1 MPRPTDWDALGVSGD
16 PTPGDPVR
24 IHTVATSI
32 GDLGRTAREIDT
44 AMETVLNKTGP
55 EAFSGETAE
64 ALRDQISGRLRGF
77 VQSIA
82 EAFEWSSTALTT
94 YADAMSTAQSKADAA
109 LDQGRG
115 LAKDDPNLETLA
127 STARDAGQ
135 TQKDAAGAATT
146 TLRKASGNI
155 KSPVSGCAEF
165 WEIFQW
171 IAIALILPALI
182 FGGPIALVAM
192 AVNLTIFIKTAVDF
206 AQGKVGALDLFLSAL
221 GMIAPTTRAVPIF
234 SLIAKGFKLGW
245 QAIKA
250 GGIATLTFLKDMMTG
265 IAKPF
270 VALPSFSELAHIT
283 GSWTKAGG
291 LWLSGVGKGIGQL
304 GANAFKVG
312 SLTVLTGI
320 KGIPAF
326 FKGVPEFVTNF
337 GKGSATF
344 FKNEFG
350 GAKWLRVFL
359 PAEGDEIGKFGVF
372 GAMKIALVDRG
383 VFGKFKY
390 GAADIVRPGVQAVG
404 SGVSHLPTPEFS
416 GAGHSAPGLFIPDP
430 PKLSLDLGPKFS
442 DSITFS
448 FQAIMGKDALLDT
461 PITELSSMHLGEW
474 ANVTHT
480 PTGITFDVGAGV
492 HALPPPAAAILAPPP
507 PIHISTIS
515 PTGVHAQAGAPSFY
529 VPGIGTNAM
538 PSHIVTQATD
548 LVVQPQTV
556 VSSIGVPHI
565 TPAAVVTTPPAGTV
579 HAFTPTTPV
588 TSAHLTNPA
597 AVIAAPPPASAVN
610 VHVNVAGAVSMPP
623 PAATA
628 GFAHTVP
635 APALPHLAANSA
647 VNFHAATVPVTGH
660 VPATFT
666 GGVTHVVTDIHTG
679 GSFNALDLL
688 HTPNPVAVHALA
700 PTPNA
705 LITGTAASIANS
717 HTMATLAQ
725 HISVDLGPV
734 HTVGHTASDLTP
746 PPTTALT
753 ATPPPASVVSVPP
766 PASITHMPPPATVAA
781 VPPPAAAL
789 SVPTPGAATH
799 LPPPAAVAQVPPPAA
814 VTHMPPPVAVTHMP
828 GTPAVTT
835 FDLGGTGAGAGK
847 GKAPEV
853 FTGNGNG
860 AVGVELPPAH
870 RFDAAMDLLDNG
882 SFGRPSPLP
891 HAAGG
896 HGTDGPAFAGTAVP
910 GLGDK
915 AFAGTPARIPEP
927 AHVPQP
933 AAPHTPGDVRLGG
946 PPPRLTAK
954 ELDQAWSADSE
965 RIGALFGPAT
975 DPSRPLRF
983 DAWGDF
989 VLARHDLGR
998 LEQHLDDL
1006 RAMPGGPSSG
1016 ESHAVTEITTQ
1027 LASAQQQFNVAVRGL
1042 REHGINPAAMEQHIT
1057 DLNLQSLRDRPR
1069 LLGGAV
1075 PPPVIRVEGAEGG
1088 RLIEELVPLSGPTG
1102 LPHGLGVSI
1111 GYHVNGVD
1119 IRLLDGAG
1127 NDLTATTHQV
1137 VQVNGGGLSVHDV
1150 NTGIRQTFDSHGSLR
1165 AETVPVH
1172 GPHAPLGTGIQVTF
1186 DQTGAATH
1194 HLVTGGAVDAGA
1206 TVTRLPV
1213 PGDGFRVDRAATPG
1227 TAATYQLFDSRGLH
1241 LADGHGLQT
1250 TTGALHFVEFPAPG
1264 RGGGAH
1270 LFDANGTPVHGF
1282 TPVRETDAT
1291 GATLAIRIDQNGA
1304 DGAFVRHDFT
1314 GGRATE
1320 TGTPLR
1326 LPGGAAD
1333 GRLVVRPVGGGAPHI
1348 ELAGGVRP
1356 GGVQV
1361 FDHAGGGLR
1370 VERPGGAGQ
1379 AMTYQRFG
1387 PDHVLAGEG
1396 RQLLGAD
1403 GNPSGAVDFPAGG
1416 GAAQHLDG
1424 AWQPVGNHA
1433 VRVDLDPVTG
1443 NPTTIRVTDTGRG
1456 DYWTHDHAGGHLGD
1470 HAVMLHGP
1478 GGAPLHEFGV
1488 TRYPAPGTMGAA
1500 QRLAID
1506 ANGVPLPHFAP
1517 HGDGWRVTDGTA
1529 GVRGGEYRQF
1539 GADGGIH
1546 QQAVNVTR
1554 DGVRVPGQQFVLTFT
1569 PNARTWQLMDT
1580 VANAPFTGAGRGL
1593 LHSGTVDVATD
1604 AGHVKLVAKPGKSV
1618 VEIFERRPLATG
1630 GFLDSLRRTDASG
1643 FGRLSGQNTRWT
1655 HTDGAG
1661 NVTNWGLRNVGT
1673 MDGKA
1678 WRGIDHK
1685 GVLVHEFRQGIDGG
1699 GVLGLRNTAGDGW
1712 TWARYDQNHSF
1723 VLGGTR
1729 TMDADGG
1736 WTDRLWHDGQDVVIQ
1751 RQWGPAHLPQ
1761 SHANHY
1767 REAVLDPANGHL
1779 PKTVTIDPNGV
1790 NSTKGLWK
1798 EQSEHG
1804 KPAGALEKLPDNQ
1817 LLEVQRWSEQRPP
1830 QWVRKHLIGIG
1841 DAVWDTHGF
1850 LKGDTRF
1857 QMSKWTRTDLATGAE
1872 THGFRFTAMN
1882 DNVLDIA
1889 ADGTLT
1895 RGTFKLEHGNT
1906 LTVGD
1911 SVTLPAGVAPVAHR
1925 MPWTEG
1931 AGKLS
1936 GYRIETP
1943 GAPGGRIWEDHFKV
1957 DHNGAFTGGDWYG
1970 ADAAPTRVARAG
1982 HADGTVVEFQPV
1994 PAAGTVLDGGPGVR
2008 AGAFEGNGGAALTK
2022 NVHGAPIGDVR
2033 SWPGADL
2040 RPGQNH
2046 GPTTVTTT
2054 APRSRHWDWSGYN
2067 GRTDS
2072 RHWAWDGLDGAGNRT
2087 TGFTEFGRGF
2097 DGATAF
2103 DDSFRAYLRTDNGP
2117 VAIRG
2122 RDMLGGGEHV
2132 DSWRVTN
2139 PDGSHQWR
2147 WAKYDTFGNAVDFH
2161 GAGTRQWWN
2170 PRAGGAGAY
2179 VDDWFTG
2186 ARSFRDQV
2194 DLGGGAAPVTVREV
2208 PTTSTTG
2215 RVREYLPDGA
2225 RLGPGAANP
2234 VDLNVWKEFDHNA
2247 AVVESKVVGNNQVL
2261 TTDAWRG
2268 QWVRHDGNGVI
2279 HAQGSDS
2286 GYIFEADTF
2295 GRLQLTGRGVD
2306 FRGPAAELRGWGRRL
2321 REPNRMQWK
2330 TDLSGMDISR
2340 IGDGL
2345 YQPQWK
2351 LVMEKAAIE
2360 LFQEFVLEF
2369 TANLAVNAI
2378 VADIQNRP
2386 FSGKDALKA
2395 FANASVSAGI
2405 KTAVGSLVHDNKISG
2420 LQRTGDWRNGLA
2432 NTDSGKPWYRKPMNH
2447 DKHWSNEWA
2456 GNEAPTRWRGGM
2468 YDFGYNVGTS
2478 TLAGWVNGSMNA
2490 SVFGVTD
2497 ANGNTVY
2504 LSGGAAALDGL
2515 INAVSGMTG
2524 AVSVGAMKNL
2534 FIMGGGSRLFHR
2546 QGFAEFFIQFGWKL
2560 PEKVFTSQLTNWY
2573 RDSINPWWYQG
2584 GYGGTGAAD
2593 TGTGTSDTSGEPQ
2606 P

>member
-1 MPRPTDWDALGVSGD
+1 MPRPTDWDALGVGGD
-16 PTPGDPVR
+16 PTPGDPAR

-82 EAFEWSSTALTT
+82 EAFEWSSAALTT
-94 YADAMSTAQSKADAA
+94 YADAMTTAQSKADAA

-115 LAKDDPNLETLA
+115 LAKDDPDLETLA
-127 STARDAGQ
+127 NTARDAGR
-135 TQKDAAGAATT
+135 TQKDAASAATT

-221 GMIAPTTRAVPIF
+221 GLIAPTTRAVPIF

-245 QAIKA
+245 QGIRA
-250 GGIATLTFLKDMMTG
+250 GSIATLTFLKDMLTG

-270 VALPSFSELAHIT
+270 VALPSFSELARLT

-304 GANAFKVG
+304 GADAFKIG

-320 KGIPAF
+320 RGIPAF
-326 FKGVPEFVTNF
+326 FKGIPEFATTF
-337 GKGSATF
+337 GKNSATF
-344 FKNEFG
+344 FKAEFG

-359 PAEGDEIGKFGVF
+359 PAEGDEIGKFGVL

-383 VFGKFKY
+383 AFGKFTY
-390 GAADIVRPGVQAVG
+390 GAVDIVRPGVQAVG
-404 SGVSHLPTPEFS
+404 SGVSHLPTPGFG
-416 GAGHSAPGLFIPDP
+416 GAGHAAPGLFIPDP
-430 PKLSLDLGPKFS
+430 PRLSLDLGAKFS
-442 DSITFS
+442 DSISFS
-448 FQAIMGKDALLDT
+448 FQAVMGKDALLDT
-461 PITELSSMHLGEW
+461 PITELSSMHLGQW
-474 ANVTHT
+474 ANVTRT
-480 PTGITFDVGAGV
+480 PTGITFDVGSGL
-492 HALPPPAAAILAPPP
+492 HALPPPVAAVLAPPP
-507 PIHISTIS
+507 PIHIST
-515 PTGVHAQAGAPSFY
+515 TGVHAQAGAPSFS
-529 VPGIGTNAM
+529 VPGIGANAM
-538 PSHIVTQATD
+538 PHHLLTQATD
-548 LVVQPQTV
+548 LVVPPQAV

-565 TPAAVVTTPPAGTV
+565 TPAAVTAAPPAGTV

-588 TSAHLTNPA
+588 TTAHLTNPA
-597 AVIAAPPPASAVN
+597 AVVGTPPPAAVT
-610 VHVNVAGAVSMPP
+610 VNVAGTVAVPP
-623 PAATA
+623 PAAGA
-628 GFAHTVP
+628 AVFSHTVG
-635 APALPHLAANSA
+635 APALPHLSTDGVA
-647 VNFHAATVPVTGH
+647 NFHGAAVPVTGH
-660 VPATFT
+660 VPATFSAAT
-666 GGVTHVVTDIHTG
+666 THLAMDIPTT
-679 GSFNALDLL
+679 GSFSALDLL

-725 HISVDLGPV
+725 HISVDLGPA
-734 HTVGHTASDLTP
+734 HGIGRAASDFTP
-746 PPTTALT
+746 PPATALI
-753 ATPPPASVVSVPP
+753 ATPPPASALSVPP
-766 PASITHMPPPATVAA
+766 PATVAHVPTPATVAA

-789 SVPTPGAATH
+789 SVASPGAVTHVPTPGA
-799 LPPPAAVAQVPPPAA
+799 VAHV
-814 VTHMPPPVAVTHMP
+814 P
-828 GTPAVTT
+828 GTPAVTA

-847 GKAPEV
+847 GKAAEV
-853 FTGNGNG
+853 FTGHANGTGAG
-860 AVGVELPPAH
+860 AVDLPPAH

-882 SFGRPSPLP
+882 SFGRSTPLP
-891 HAAGG
+891 HPATP
-896 HGTDGPAFAGTAVP
+896 HGADGPAFAGTAVP

-927 AHVPQP
+927 AHVPEP
-933 AAPHTPGDVRLGG
+933 VTAHTPGDVRLGG

-965 RIGALFGPAT
+965 RIGALFGAASDPA
-975 DPSRPLRF
+975 RPPRF
-983 DAWGDF
+983 DAWGAF
-989 VLARHDLGR
+989 VLARHELGR
-998 LEQHLDDL
+998 LEQHLDHL
-1006 RAMPGGPSSG
+1006 NSLPGGPSRG
-1016 ESHAVTEITTQ
+1016 ESHAVTDIRARIT
-1027 LASAQQQFNVAVRGL
+1027 AAQAEFNGAVRGL

-1069 LLGGAV
+1069 LIGGAV
-1075 PPPVIRVEGAEGG
+1075 PPPVIRVEGAVGG
-1088 RLIEELVPLSGPTG
+1088 RLIEELVPLSDPTG
-1102 LPHGLGVSI
+1102 LPHGLSVTI

-1127 NDLTATTHQV
+1127 NELTTTHQV
-1137 VQVNGGGLSVHDV
+1137 AQVDGGGLSVHDV
-1150 NTGIRQTFDSHGSLR
+1150 TTGIRQTFDSHGSLR
-1165 AETVPVH
+1165 AETVPLR
-1172 GPHAPLGTGIQVTF
+1172 GPQAPLGSGVSAAY
-1186 DQTGAATH
+1186 DQAGVATH

-1213 PGDGFRVDRAATPG
+1213 PGDGFRVDRPAAPG
-1227 TAATYQLFDSRGLH
+1227 TAATYQLFDSGGLH
-1241 LADGHGLQT
+1241 LADGHGLHT
-1250 TTGALHFVEFPAPG
+1250 PTGALRFVEFPAPG

-1270 LFDANGTPVHGF
+1270 LLDANGAPVHGF

-1291 GATLAIRIDQNGA
+1291 GADIAVRIDRDGA
-1304 DGAFVRHDFT
+1304 DGAFVRYDFA
-1314 GGRATE
+1314 GGRAIQ

-1348 ELAGGVRP
+1348 EQVGGGRPAGVHA
-1356 GGVQV
+1356 
-1361 FDHAGGGLR
+1361 FDHPGNGLR
-1370 VERPGGAGQ
+1370 VERTGGAGQ
-1379 AMTYQRFG
+1379 ATTYQRFG
-1387 PDHVLAGEG
+1387 PDHVLAGDG

-1403 GNPSGAVDFPAGG
+1403 GDPSGAVDFPAGG
-1416 GAAQHLDG
+1416 GAAGHLDG
-1424 AWQPVGNHA
+1424 HWQQVRHHA
-1433 VRVDLDPVTG
+1433 VRVDLDPATG
-1443 NPTTIRVTDTGRG
+1443 NPTTIRVTDTGSG
-1456 DYWTHDHAGGHLGD
+1456 DYWTHDHAGGALGD

-1478 GGAPLHEFGV
+1478 GGAPLDRFGV
-1488 TRYPAPGTMGAA
+1488 TRHPAPGTMGAA
-1500 QRLAID
+1500 QRLAVD
-1506 ANGVPLPHFAP
+1506 ANGVPLPHFTA
-1517 HGDGWRVTDGTA
+1517 HGDGWRATDGTT

-1539 GADGGIH
+1539 GADGGISR
-1546 QQAVNVTR
+1546 QAINVTR
-1554 DGVRVPGQQFVLTFT
+1554 DGVRAPGRQFLLTFT

-1580 VANAPFTGAGRGL
+1580 VAGAPFGGAGRGL

-1604 AGHVKLVAKPGKSV
+1604 AGHVRLVAKPGKDA

-1630 GFLDSLRRTDASG
+1630 GFLDSVRRTDAGG

-1655 HTDGAG
+1655 QTDPAG
-1661 NVTNWGLRNVGT
+1661 DVVNWGLRNVGT

-1678 WRGIDHK
+1678 WRGVDHN
-1685 GVLVHEFRQGIDGG
+1685 GALVHEFRKGIDGG
-1699 GVLGLRNTAGDGW
+1699 SVLGVRNNLGDGW
-1712 TWARYDQNHSF
+1712 TWARYDRNHGF

-1729 TMDADGG
+1729 TRDADGG
-1736 WTDRLWHDGQDVVIQ
+1736 WTDRVWHGGQDVVVQ

-1761 SHANHY
+1761 GNANHY
-1767 REAVLDPANGHL
+1767 REAVLDPTDGHL
-1779 PKTVTIDPNGV
+1779 PKTVTVDPGGA
-1790 NSTKGLWK
+1790 NSTRRLWK

-1804 KPAGALEKLPDNQ
+1804 KPTGALEKLPDNQ
-1817 LLEVQRWSEQRPP
+1817 LLETHRWSEQRPP
-1830 QWVRKHLIGIG
+1830 QWVRKHLMGIG
-1841 DAVWDTHGF
+1841 DDVWNTHGF
-1850 LKGDTRF
+1850 LSGDTRF
-1857 QMSKWTRTDLATGAE
+1857 QMSTWTKTDLATGGR
-1872 THGFRFTAMN
+1872 THGFRFTGMN
-1882 DNVLDIA
+1882 ENVLDIA
-1889 ADGTLT
+1889 ADGTLSRAT
-1895 RGTFKLEHGNT
+1895 IKLDHGNT

-1911 SVTLPAGVAPVAHR
+1911 SVTLPGGAVPVAHHL
-1925 MPWTEG
+1925 PWTEG
-1931 AGKLS
+1931 PGKLS
-1936 GYRIETP
+1936 GYRVETP
-1943 GAPGGRIWEDHFKV
+1943 GGPGGRIWEDRFKV
-1957 DHNGAFTGGDWYG
+1957 NQGGDWYTPDG
-1970 ADAAPTRVARAG
+1970 TQTRVARAG
-1982 HADGTVVEFQPV
+1982 YADGTIVEFQPV
-1994 PAAGTVLDGGPGVR
+1994 PAAGLVLDGGPAVR
-2008 AGAFEGNGGAALTK
+2008 GAAFEGNGGASLTR
-2022 NVHGAPIGDVR
+2022 NVHGAPVGDVR
-2033 SWPGADL
+2033 SWPHADL
-2040 RPGQNH
+2040 TPGTDH
-2046 GPTTVTTT
+2046 GPHTVTTT
-2054 APRSRHWDWSGYN
+2054 APRSQRWDWSGYN
-2067 GRTDS
+2067 GRTDT
-2072 RHWAWDGLDGAGNRT
+2072 RHWAWDGTDGAGNRT

-2097 DGATAF
+2097 SGAGPF

-2122 RDMLGGGEHV
+2122 RDMLGGGDHV
-2132 DSWRVTN
+2132 DFWRLTHA
-2139 PDGSHQWR
+2139 DGTHQWR
-2147 WAKYDTFGNAVDFH
+2147 WAKYDRFGNTVDFP
-2161 GAGTRQWWN
+2161 GTRTRQWWD
-2170 PRAGGAGAY
+2170 PRAGDGQGAY

-2194 DLGGGAAPVTVREV
+2194 DIGGGAAPITVREV

-2215 RVREYLPDGA
+2215 RVREYLSDGV
-2225 RLGPGAANP
+2225 RLGPGNANP
-2234 VDLNVWKEFDHNA
+2234 VNPNVWKEFDHNA
-2247 AVVESKVVGNNQVL
+2247 AVVESKLVGTNEIL

-2268 QWVRHDGNGVI
+2268 QWVRHDGHGVI

-2295 GRLQLTGRGVD
+2295 GRLRLTGRGVD
-2306 FRGPAAELRGWGRRL
+2306 FRGPAAELRGWGRRI
-2321 REPNRMQWK
+2321 RESNRMQWK
-2330 TDLSGMDISR
+2330 TDLSGVDISA

-2351 LVMEKAAIE
+2351 LIMEKAAIE

-2386 FSGKDALKA
+2386 FTGKDALKA
-2395 FANASVSAGI
+2395 FANASVAAGV
-2405 KTAVGSLVHDNKISG
+2405 KSAVGTLVHENRIG
-2420 LQRTGDWRNGLA
+2420 ALQRTGDWRAGLA

-2456 GNEAPTRWRGGM
+2456 GNETPTRWRGGT
-2468 YDFGYNVGTS
+2468 YDFTYSVGTS

-2490 SVFGVTD
+2490 AVFGITD
-2497 ANGNTVY
+2497 ADGNTVH

-2534 FIMGGGSRLFHR
+2534 FILGGGSRFFHR
-2546 QGFAEFFIQFGWKL
+2546 QGVADFFIQFGWKI

-2584 GYGGTGAAD
+2584 GYGD
-2593 TGTGTSDTSGEPQ
+2593 TGSGSADTSGEQRPS
-2606 P
+2606 